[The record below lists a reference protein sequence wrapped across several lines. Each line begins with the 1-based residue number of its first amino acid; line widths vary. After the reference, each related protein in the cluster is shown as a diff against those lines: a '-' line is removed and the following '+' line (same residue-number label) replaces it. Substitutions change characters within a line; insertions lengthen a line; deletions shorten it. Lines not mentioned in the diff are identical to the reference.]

1 MKSCR
6 ILPSG
11 QSQQPGLRQTVG
23 APEYKSTF
31 RLKKQP
37 EKAVKSIFSL
47 YLASGTVEHRRV
59 SRFNLRRVLLLMWLW
74 FGCAEHA
81 GKSARQRRVGWWE
94 KWRLHLCS
102 VVPLEKEDY
111 CLGGTNIRKNFQS
124 FVYFSFFFFFVE
136 NKASGVNH
144 LAARKAKGSTINNWE
159 VSECVRELLFDWF

>member
-74 FGCAEHA
+74 FGCAKHA

-124 FVYFSFFFFFVE
+124 FVYFSFFFSFCGEQGFWCE
-136 NKASGVNH
+136 SSGCQKSKGLHNK
-144 LAARKAKGSTINNWE
+144 
-159 VSECVRELLFDWF
+159 